1 MDYIFV
7 QLKMEK
13 HHSVSKTRPGADC
26 GSDHELPVGKSRLK
40 LKKVGET
47 TRQFQYDLK
56 QIPYKLYSGSDK
68 QIQEISSDRQSALR
82 SMDRG
87 LQLHRRW

>member
-1 MDYIFV
+1 
-7 QLKMEK
+7 MEK
-13 HHSVSKTRPGADC
+13 LYTVSKNKMAADY
-26 GSDHELPVGKSRLK
+26 GSDHELLVAKLRLK

-68 QIQEISSDRQSALR
+68 QIQEISSDRQSA
-82 SMDRG
+82 
-87 LQLHRRW
+87 